1 MTAVEWLVQE
11 IETGKIIILYSDKIH
26 SIRCLPEFVK
36 QALEMEKQQIME
48 AWHNGK
54 INEQDFFSDHIG
66 TIVRANCAEKYY
78 NETYKPST

>member
-1 MTAVEWLVQE
+1 MTALEWLLNQWPILE
-11 IETGKIIILYSDKIH
+11 SKIPIRIL
-26 SIRCLPEFVK
+26 EE
-36 QALEMEKQQIME
+36 ALEMEKQQIML

-54 INEQDFFSDHIG
+54 INEQDFFSDHTG

>member
-1 MTAVEWLVQE
+1 MKQTAVEWLVSKTE
-11 IETGKIIILYSDKIH
+11 LNYYSDSDTLLAIQ
-26 SIRCLPEFVK
+26 

-54 INEQDFFSDHIG
+54 INEQDFFSDHTG

-78 NETYKPST
+78 NETFKKNNL